1 MVKQEPL
8 LNFLVVHLGM
18 HRAQLASTR
27 AWLLP
32 ALADCIDA
40 IECLEDADS
49 ARSVIAHCIQALVS
63 MAQDMAEQ
71 GLPLSHVITALA
83 RLQTLEDSESCL
95 ACFVWELGL
104 LSMQAAGQDKGYCL
118 ALLTGILATQAP
130 PVATGAACRMLTMCG
145 LGATVQAVP
154 AIRAQGATLLHSV
167 QQLERASSASV
178 TETPTVGK
186 MTTSPQG
193 FYGDQAL
200 ASQARTVLECLL
212 ASPARPEAEMEA
224 CQWLAALHTLLDRGS
239 DCEVLQVCVYK
250 ANTPL
255 S

>member
-1 MVKQEPL
+1 
-8 LNFLVVHLGM
+8 M
-18 HRAQLASTR
+18 HRAQLASIR

-32 ALADCIDA
+32 ALADCVDA
-40 IECLEDADS
+40 IECLEDEDS
-49 ARSVIAHCIQALVS
+49 ARSVILHCIQALVS

-95 ACFVWELGL
+95 VCFVWELGL

-118 ALLTGILATQAP
+118 ALLTGILAAEAP
-130 PVATGAACRMLTMCG
+130 LVATEAACRMLTMCA
-145 LGATVQAVP
+145 LSATVHAVP
-154 AIRAQGATLLHSV
+154 VIRAQGATLLQSV
-167 QQLERASSASV
+167 QQLESASSSSS
-178 TETPTVGK
+178 EIPTVG
-186 MTTSPQG
+186 MTTTLPQG

-200 ASQARTVLECLL
+200 VSQARTVLECLL
-212 ASPARPEAEMEA
+212 ASPGRAETEMEA
-224 CQWLAALHTLLDRGS
+224 CQWLAALHASLDRGS
-239 DCEVLQVCVYK
+239 DCEVLQVRVYE